1 MTKQETILNF
11 LSAYG
16 LTFKDLH
23 KLSNVPM
30 VYIFQYVSVGT
41 TIDPEHWV
49 MIKSAIVKHKSNPI
63 YKSDLIPSI
72 IIPDYVLSSLKGRG
86 NTLILIH
93 KVFNKEQVFIDRLK
107 ELGYDCRL
115 YSTGDNHYIIEDK
128 SLFVAPGSSRDYT
141 IVVE

>member
-11 LSAYG
+11 LSTYG
-16 LTFKDLH
+16 LTFKELH
-23 KLSNVPM
+23 KLSKVPM

-49 MIKSAIVKHKSNPI
+49 MIKSAIEKYKSNPI
-63 YKSDLIPSI
+63 PNI
-72 IIPDYVLSSLKGRG
+72 IIPDYVLSSLKGYG

-93 KVFNKEQVFIDRLK
+93 KVFNKERIFIDRLK
-107 ELGYDCRL
+107 EFGYNCRL

-128 SLFVAPGSSRDYT
+128 SLFAAPGSSRDYT